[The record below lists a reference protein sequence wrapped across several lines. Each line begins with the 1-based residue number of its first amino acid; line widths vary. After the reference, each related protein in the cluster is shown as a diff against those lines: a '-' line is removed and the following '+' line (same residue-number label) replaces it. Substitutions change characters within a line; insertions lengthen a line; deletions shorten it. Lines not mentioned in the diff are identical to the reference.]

1 MGPNPPSAPKRR
13 FAGLH
18 PAAGPRQDG
27 LTAVADALLS
37 EAAAGDPDAARLP
50 PSTGPYGQA
59 VPETPVPPPEPSLS
73 VPADDGLPPEADPPL
88 GLYLLV
94 PAGIETADRRRAALA
109 VAASLMPPGRTAA
122 VFLFEGACADAHI
135 LGEPACGRV
144 GPQYCLDPAD
154 IGRAIAEL
162 VSRCDQVVVVPL
174 DPARGV
180 PGRLAAQARRTV
192 FVAAAD
198 AESIVETYRELKAW
212 RTRGLAAPASLF
224 VVGTDGPDEAG
235 RLAGRLRRASR
246 RFLACDLAN
255 QGFLSEG
262 AACLRPGCPEPLRI
276 LTRAPSDKVWPYV
289 GNPACAAAA
298 GLATASPWRAGPGTA
313 PAAGL
318 AGAAAGPR
326 PAPADVRPADAPLAP
341 GLGLGAAAGPAP
353 STGPY
358 GAGDADAAPGVPCS
372 VFAPWQPESRGALVA
387 AVEAQ
392 APALLGPDL
401 RQVLRIDVDE
411 PGAPPLAAVRQDGTL
426 VAILLAGAGETVDTQ
441 AAARWLSVHR
451 PLLARAYPGAGIGEG
466 REPAAVVLAP
476 LAPRGA
482 PDAVRRFLAVKLGG
496 HRGIVLLP

>member
-1 MGPNPPSAPKRR
+1 MGPDPLSAPKRR
-13 FAGLH
+13 FAGLLR

-27 LTAVADALLS
+27 MAAVADALLS
-37 EAAAGDPDAARLP
+37 DAAAGDPDAARLP
-50 PSTGPYGQA
+50 QA
-59 VPETPVPPPEPSLS
+59 VPEAPVPPPEPSLS

-94 PAGIETADRRRAALA
+94 PAGIEMADRRRAALA

-122 VFLFEGACADAHI
+122 VFLFDGANADAHI
-135 LGEPACGRV
+135 LGEPACGRA
-144 GPQYCLDPAD
+144 GPQSCLDPAD
-154 IGRAIAEL
+154 TGRAIAEL
-162 VSRCDQVVVVPL
+162 VGRCDQVVVVPL

-180 PGRLAAQARRTV
+180 PGRLAAQARQTV

-212 RTRGLAAPASLF
+212 RARGLAAPASLF

-235 RLAGRLRRASR
+235 RLAGRLWRASR

-255 QGFLSEG
+255 QGFLSED
-262 AACLRPGCPEPLRI
+262 AACLRPGYPEPLRI

-289 GNPACAAAA
+289 GTPEFPAAA
-298 GLATASPWRAGPGTA
+298 GPGMT

-318 AGAAAGPR
+318 AGAAEGAR
-326 PAPADVRPADAPLAP
+326 PAPARGGPAGAPLAP
-341 GLGLGAAAGPAP
+341 GPGLGAGAGPA
-353 STGPY
+353 
-358 GAGDADAAPGVPCS
+358 AGDADAAPGEPCS
-372 VFAPWQPESRGALVA
+372 VFAPWQPESRDALVA

-392 APALLGPDL
+392 APAFLGPDL
-401 RQVLRIDVDE
+401 RQVLRIEVDE

-451 PLLARAYPGAGIGEG
+451 ALLARAYPGAAIGEG
-466 REPAAVVLAP
+466 LEPAAVVLAS
-476 LAPRGA
+476 LAPPGA

>member
-1 MGPNPPSAPKRR
+1 MGPNPLSAPKRR

-27 LTAVADALLS
+27 MTAVADALLS
-37 EAAAGDPDAARLP
+37 DAAGDPDAAALP

-59 VPETPVPPPEPSLS
+59 APETPVPPPEPSLS
-73 VPADDGLPPEADPPL
+73 VPAADGLPPEADPPL

-109 VAASLMPPGRTAA
+109 VAARLMPRGRTAA

-262 AACLRPGCPEPLRI
+262 AAPLRPGYPEPLRI

-289 GNPACAAAA
+289 GKPVCAAA
-298 GLATASPWRAGPGTA
+298 AGPGTA

-318 AGAAAGPR
+318 AGATAGPR

-341 GLGLGAAAGPAP
+341 GLGLGAAAGPA
-353 STGPY
+353 
-358 GAGDADAAPGVPCS
+358 AGDADAAPGVPCS

-466 REPAAVVLAP
+466 LEPAAVVLAP

>member
-1 MGPNPPSAPKRR
+1 MGPNPLSAPKRR

-27 LTAVADALLS
+27 MAAVADALLS
-37 EAAAGDPDAARLP
+37 DAAAGAPGAAPLL
-50 PSTGPYGQA
+50 PSTGPYEQA
-59 VPETPVPPPEPSLS
+59 VSEPPAPPPQPSLS
-73 VPADDGLPPEADPPL
+73 VPAADGLPPEADPPL

-109 VAASLMPPGRTAA
+109 VAASLMPRGRTAA
-122 VFLFEGACADAHI
+122 VFLFDGANADVHI
-135 LGEPACGRV
+135 LGEPACGRA
-144 GPQYCLDPAD
+144 GPQSCLDPAD

-174 DPARGV
+174 DLACGV
-180 PGRLAAQARRTV
+180 PGRLAAQARQTV

-198 AESIVETYRELKAW
+198 AESLVETYRELKAW
-212 RTRGLAAPASLF
+212 RTRRLAAPASLF

-235 RLAGRLRRASR
+235 RLAGRLWRASR

-262 AACLRPGCPEPLRI
+262 AACLRPGYPEPLRI

-298 GLATASPWRAGPGTA
+298 GPGTA

-318 AGAAAGPR
+318 AGAAAGAR
-326 PAPADVRPADAPLAP
+326 PALADVRAADAPLAP
-341 GLGLGAAAGPAP
+341 GLGRGAAAGPAAGTGGR
-353 STGPY
+353 TGP
-358 GAGDADAAPGVPCS
+358 AGDAEAAPGEPCS
-372 VFAPWQPESRGALVA
+372 IFAPWQPESRDALVA

-411 PGAPPLAAVRQDGTL
+411 PGAPTLAAVRQDGTL
-426 VAILLAGAGETVDTQ
+426 VAILLAGPGETVDTQ

-451 PLLARAYPGAGIGEG
+451 ALLARAYPGAGIGEG

-476 LAPRGA
+476 LAPPAA

>member
-1 MGPNPPSAPKRR
+1 MGPNPLSAPKRR

-27 LTAVADALLS
+27 MTAVADALLS
-37 EAAAGDPDAARLP
+37 DAAGDPDAAALP

-59 VPETPVPPPEPSLS
+59 VPETLVPPPEPSLS
-73 VPADDGLPPEADPPL
+73 APADDGLPPEADPPL

-109 VAASLMPPGRTAA
+109 VAARLMPPGRTAA

-262 AACLRPGCPEPLRI
+262 AAPLRPGYPEPLRI

-289 GNPACAAAA
+289 GKPACAAAA
-298 GLATASPWRAGPGTA
+298 G
-313 PAAGL
+313 PA
-318 AGAAAGPR
+318 
-326 PAPADVRPADAPLAP
+326 
-341 GLGLGAAAGPAP
+341 
-353 STGPY
+353 
-358 GAGDADAAPGVPCS
+358 AGDADAAPGVPCS

-392 APALLGPDL
+392 APAFLGPDL

-466 REPAAVVLAP
+466 LEPAAVVLAP
-476 LAPRGA
+476 LAPRAA

>member
-1 MGPNPPSAPKRR
+1 MGPNPLSAPKRR

-27 LTAVADALLS
+27 MTAVADALLS
-37 EAAAGDPDAARLP
+37 DAAAGDTDAAALP

-59 VPETPVPPPEPSLS
+59 VPEAAVPPPEPSLL
-73 VPADDGLPPEADPPL
+73 VPAADGLPPEADPPL

-94 PAGIETADRRRAALA
+94 PAGIEAADRRRAALA
-109 VAASLMPPGRTAA
+109 VAARLMPRGRTAA
-122 VFLFEGACADAHI
+122 VFLFDGACADAHI
-135 LGEPACGRV
+135 LGEPACGRA

-262 AACLRPGCPEPLRI
+262 AAPLRPGYPEPLRI

-289 GNPACAAAA
+289 GNPACDAAA
-298 GLATASPWRAGPGTA
+298 GPATG

-318 AGAAAGPR
+318 AGAAAGAR
-326 PAPADVRPADAPLAP
+326 PAPADARAADAPLAP
-341 GLGLGAAAGPAP
+341 GLGLGAGAGPA
-353 STGPY
+353 
-358 GAGDADAAPGVPCS
+358 AGDADAAPGEPCS
-372 VFAPWQPESRGALVA
+372 IFAPWQPESRDALVA

-441 AAARWLSVHR
+441 AAARWLTVHR
-451 PLLARAYPGAGIGEG
+451 ALLARAYPGAGIVEG

-476 LAPRGA
+476 LAPPAA